1 MSAMSDL
8 SLDIMEMLEQGMAT
22 GAVAHALDVPVS
34 WVYEA
39 MEMAMEAE
47 TMSPFETVNS

>member
-8 SLDIMEMLEQGMAT
+8 SLDIVDMLDQGMSP
-22 GAVAHALDVPVS
+22 GAVSRALDVPMS

-39 MEMAMEAE
+39 MEMALETE
-47 TMSPFETVNS
+47 TMSPFVTINS

>member
-8 SLDIMEMLEQGMAT
+8 SLDIVEMLDQGMSP
-22 GAVAHALDVPVS
+22 GAVSRALDIPVS

-39 MEMAMEAE
+39 LEMALEDDSL
-47 TMSPFETVNS
+47 SPFATVNS